1 MSEMT
6 KNMGTKGMLVYNRLK
21 TDILDNKYPPGTD
34 MVERKLCDIYEVS
47 RSTIRHALS
56 ALCAEGILENKQGKG
71 IAVPEYRIED
81 ILEVYDLV
89 GVLQVYAIE
98 TSLSSYTSDHDKKLK
113 EINEKAK
120 EYLDKGDLAER
131 MNWDIMFHEAIV
143 DFAHNKHLKMLFELM
158 VNHKRR
164 FDVTSFDDPEHAK
177 ETLEQH
183 IKIYEA
189 LCKRDVEAAVKEM
202 NDHTDYIKK
211 YYIDKLINKRH
222 NIS

>member
-1 MSEMT
+1 M
-6 KNMGTKGMLVYNRLK
+6 
-21 TDILDNKYPPGTD
+21 
-34 MVERKLCDIYEVS
+34 
-47 RSTIRHALS
+47 
-56 ALCAEGILENKQGKG
+56 
-71 IAVPEYRIED
+71 
-81 ILEVYDLV
+81 V

-98 TSLSSYTSDHDKKLK
+98 TSLSGYTSNNDKKLK

-202 NDHTDYIKK
+202 NEHTDYIKK